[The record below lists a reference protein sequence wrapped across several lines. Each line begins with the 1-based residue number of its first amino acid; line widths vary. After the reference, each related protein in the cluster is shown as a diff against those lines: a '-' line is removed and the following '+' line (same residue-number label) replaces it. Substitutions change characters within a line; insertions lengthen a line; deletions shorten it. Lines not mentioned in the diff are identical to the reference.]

1 MLYRLVV
8 QLCRIENSRG
18 FIMLFNYCRSTVLG
32 CCLLIIC
39 SLILSACDSE
49 GDQQTSGA
57 EQTSGIG
64 VTSGV
69 ESGESAGDEV
79 AMTEVAG
86 ATTITGAS
94 SERQSFTHKMMRD
107 TGENR
112 FASLA
117 YDCAQ
122 CTFAQWLAI
131 DPPEGWKKGPAQV
144 TLFSRAEM
152 RSTPSFEG
160 VPDAVNFIDE
170 VSGDEYRLIAKTLDA
185 ELIKVGPSGIV
196 VEAQVMRDTIF
207 FYDVGLRVHEL
218 TDPEGDVFVLFAYE
232 VDPENIVIPDVQ
244 NPEFM
249 DNFIPPD
256 GWVYTSRVLEESLI
270 IDTPDVATVLAIRA
284 ESTSTWQQ
292 R

>member
-1 MLYRLVV
+1 MLLNQYWGAKM
-8 QLCRIENSRG
+8 G
-18 FIMLFNYCRSTVLG
+18 FH
-32 CCLLIIC
+32 LLIIC
-39 SLILSACDSE
+39 ALTLNACDSE
-49 GDQQTSGA
+49 SDEQTSGSEQTSGVEMTSGA
-57 EQTSGIG
+57 E
-64 VTSGV
+64 
-69 ESGESAGDEV
+69 SGESTDDEVAGDEI
-79 AMTEVAG
+79 AG
-86 ATTITGAS
+86 AVAITGVS

-122 CTFAQWLAI
+122 CTFAQWLSI
-131 DPPEGWKKGPAQV
+131 DPPEGWKRGPAQV
-144 TLFSRAEM
+144 TLFSSAEM

-160 VPDAVNFIDE
+160 VPDAMNFIDE
-170 VSGDEYRLIAKTLDA
+170 VPGDEYRLIAKNLDA
-185 ELIKVGPSGIV
+185 ELINVGPSGIV

-207 FYDVGLRVHEL
+207 YYDVGLRVHEL

-232 VDPENIVIPDVQ
+232 VDPENVVIPDAQ
-244 NPEFM
+244 DPEFM
-249 DNFIPPD
+249 DHFSPPD

-270 IDTPDVATVLAIRA
+270 IDTPEVATVLAIRA